1 MRYKTFRT
9 STSVVVLAAVL
20 CLAGMPVS
28 AAPRNEAASPAVEIG
43 WLAGIWQ
50 WLGQLW
56 GGGGEGTGLGRQSQA
71 STVSTEDPAST
82 PWRAEDLQAGSGKD
96 FGPALDPNGRY

>member
-9 STSVVVLAAVL
+9 LAPVFVLAAVL

-28 AAPRNEAASPAVEIG
+28 AAPRSEAASPAVEMG
-43 WLAGIWQ
+43 WLSGIWQ

-56 GGGGEGTGLGRQSQA
+56 QGGGGTSWQSQA
-71 STVSTEDPAST
+71 SAPLTGTSG
-82 PWRAEDLQAGSGKD
+82 AGTGGVDSLKYSDSADRGA
-96 FGPALDPNGRY
+96 ALDPNGLR